1 MTILRALSY
10 MLTDCELNISL
21 DPFGLWCKINNKMR
35 NNKFLSN
42 IFSLKQL

>member
-1 MTILRALSY
+1 

-21 DPFGLWCKINNKMR
+21 DPFSLWCKINNKMR

-42 IFSLKQL
+42 IFLKAIICYKL